1 MTPEREGTP
10 LPPHVILG
18 RASLLAGRTVTAL
31 VEFEAAARAARTPAE
46 SRLAAH
52 HEALVHA
59 VRGSLDAADG
69 ILAHTYDDDPARDS
83 SSGGGAEPTDAVAR
97 AARALLAV
105 ERLTPEATAAVRD
118 LDAGSPELLP
128 FALLADTRLSLAEG
142 LPHRTLDTLDLL
154 LPQLPARGPL
164 VGDIATASRIDALA
178 LLGDL
183 RAAGRIDAAGGDLTR
198 LARARLVL
206 RHGRPAAA
214 ATIAGA
220 ILAAR
225 GTPPGQRAEASLL
238 IAWATFLRTG
248 RVDAALATSAARWM
262 LATGARRPLAMLP
275 ASARAELAAAVPAD
289 VGDAFVRAAH
299 GVVSAPEAPRIPPLT
314 RSERRVLAAVRG
326 PVTLDGAAHLLGV
339 SRNTVKTHLT
349 SVYRKL
355 GVTRRAEAL
364 VAGERLGLFD
374 GIESMP

>member
-1 MTPEREGTP
+1 M
-10 LPPHVILG
+10 VLG

-46 SRLAAH
+46 IRLAAH

-69 ILAHTYDDDPARDS
+69 ILARAYDDDPAPY
-83 SSGGGAEPTDAVAR
+83 SGVGAEPTDAVAR

-105 ERLTPEATAAVRD
+105 ERLTPEASAAVRS
-118 LDAGSPELLP
+118 LDAGTPGLLP

-154 LPQLPARGPL
+154 LPQLPARGAL
-164 VGDIATASRIDALA
+164 MADIAAASRIDAFA

-183 RAAGRIDAAGGDLTR
+183 RAAGRIDTAGGDLTR

-206 RHGRPAAA
+206 RQGRPAGA
-214 ATIAGA
+214 ATLAGA
-220 ILAAR
+220 ILTAR

-262 LATGARRPLAMLP
+262 LATGARRSLAMLP

-289 VGDAFVRAAH
+289 VRDAFARAAV
-299 GVVSAPEAPRIPPLT
+299 GVVAAPEVPRIPPLT

-326 PVTLDGAAHLLGV
+326 PVTLDAAAHLLGV

-364 VAGERLGLFD
+364 VTGERLGLFD